1 MKRFLF
7 LVFIIFS
14 FFTLNAAS
22 QSDISISI
30 VPYEAGSN
38 VDMKSTSFPVRDT
51 SKGLEY
57 NNEKSDDDAGFY
69 GDSHMVAGGG
79 IYGIPCN
86 GSSYNYGNGNWG
98 YIHYSSIAPLE
109 IYVQCSSDFNYVS
122 QSHSEFIRPFKLYVI
137 PRFAS
142 SSDAFTNLPHAGG
155 HQGTTVEE
163 IDPNNIRASVTYDVS
178 KAWAG
183 NYYNM
188 WFDLILAL
196 PYDKGGT
203 NSTGITIGGIVYP
216 LIASVDYTASVTV
229 YISWEQDYWIMDQ
242 NGNPVK
248 SDKFVYQKVL
258 TIPFSGYA
266 DTYTTGNSE
275 INFSILR
282 LPGAAN
288 INLNS
293 GYTGSRNRTDVAQL
307 DLLVNFGTGR
317 VEENRD
323 KVRVFLSSIADTDRP
338 GEEFRLVHEDANGIA
353 TDENSFR
360 YQAIVTSTDGVSQS
374 KAFDGTDYIAAD
386 GTIVDTWL
394 NTDCHNE
401 NRLLQVG
408 TNYYHFHSFSG
419 IVSIEVSSEND
430 GKTMPAGR
438 YLSRIYVHVV
448 VDE

>member
-1 MKRFLF
+1 MNKKKLAILLISLLLFSCNTDSSPSQISKETTFTFSFSGDEKCERVLIGDEEALLSESGSVTIEEATGDPLLFLF
-7 LVFIIFS
+7 FKDERVFALLEVSSYTTGSENSYEIDTSQFQMNIID
-14 FFTLNAAS
+14 A
-22 QSDISISI
+22 
-30 VPYEAGSN
+30 YEAG
-38 VDMKSTSFPVRDT
+38 
-51 SKGLEY
+51 G
-57 NNEKSDDDAGFY
+57 
-69 GDSHMVAGGG
+69 
-79 IYGIPCN
+79 
-86 GSSYNYGNGNWG
+86 
-98 YIHYSSIAPLE
+98 
-109 IYVQCSSDFNYVS
+109 
-122 QSHSEFIRPFKLYVI
+122 
-137 PRFAS
+137 
-142 SSDAFTNLPHAGG
+142 
-155 HQGTTVEE
+155 
-163 IDPNNIRASVTYDVS
+163 
-178 KAWAG
+178 
-183 NYYNM
+183 
-188 WFDLILAL
+188 
-196 PYDKGGT
+196 
-203 NSTGITIGGIVYP
+203 
-216 LIASVDYTASVTV
+216 TV

-266 DTYTTGNSE
+266 DTYTTGGNSE
-275 INFSILR
+275 ISFSISR

-323 KVRVFLSSIADTDRP
+323 KVRVFLSSIVDTDRP

-401 NRLLQVG
+401 NRLLQVDP
-408 TNYYHFHSFSG
+408 NYFHFHSFSG